1 MGVVTFTVVERECAV
16 TPARLFKAM
25 WFDNHNFYTLA
36 MPHYIKSF
44 ELLKGDLD
52 SIGCVKQFNFAEG
65 TPHKY
70 FKSEN
75 LDFDV
80 EKNYIKYKTFEGD
93 VLGDNIDYIVYEA
106 KIEATGQFKMI
117 GHFHPKGDVELA
129 TDDEVKCNLGGL
141 VKALNA
147 AEQYLINHPEL
158 YA

>member
-1 MGVVTFTVVERECAV
+1 MGEVSFTVVERKSAV
-16 TPARLFKAM
+16 SPARLFKGM

-44 ELLKGDLD
+44 ELLKGDLH
-52 SIGCVKQFNFAEG
+52 SIGCVKQFNFAQG

-80 EKNYIKYKTFEGD
+80 EKCYVKYKVFEGD

-106 KIEATGQFKMI
+106 KIEPTGQFKMV
-117 GHFHPKGDVELA
+117 GQFYPKGDVELT
-129 TDDEVKCNLGGL
+129 TDDEVNCNLRGL
-141 VKALNA
+141 VKALDA
-147 AEQYLINHPEL
+147 AEKYLLDHPEL